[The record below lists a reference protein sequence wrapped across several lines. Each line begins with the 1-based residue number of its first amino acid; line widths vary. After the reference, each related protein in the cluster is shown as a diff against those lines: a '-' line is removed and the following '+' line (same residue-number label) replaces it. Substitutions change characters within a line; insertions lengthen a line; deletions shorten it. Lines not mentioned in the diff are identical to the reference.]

1 MSLNRASTRRVRVSV
16 RHGVPTPKDSPAK
29 QVSTK
34 TNTAPND
41 ALSVNTALSMKI
53 KLLSFGENP
62 TETPIMSGRII
73 YIRVAITLLG
83 GITLGSCPAQKTE
96 YPGSSI
102 ELLEA
107 GLDSV
112 IDQNAYVEIIEKGFN
127 WYEGP
132 LRGETANSRP

>member
-83 GITLGSCPAQKTE
+83 GITLGSCSAQKNE
-96 YPGSSI
+96 SPGRDRQSTRLNSSH
-102 ELLEA
+102 
-107 GLDSV
+107 
-112 IDQNAYVEIIEKGFN
+112 
-127 WYEGP
+127 
-132 LRGETANSRP
+132 